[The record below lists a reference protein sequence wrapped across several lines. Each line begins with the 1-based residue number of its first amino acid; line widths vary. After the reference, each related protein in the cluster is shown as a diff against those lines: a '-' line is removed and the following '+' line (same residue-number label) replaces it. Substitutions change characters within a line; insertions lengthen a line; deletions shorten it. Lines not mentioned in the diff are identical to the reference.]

1 MAGVTLA
8 GLGLGVAAVAANS
21 IGTRVSGQLTASA
34 AGLLNTA
41 GQLGT
46 ALGVAALVT
55 LASLA
60 QRTTGTAIAW
70 AAAAIAAAITALAL
84 ERRFDPSGR

>member
-1 MAGVTLA
+1 MILALTAGTITGVVAGVVVA
-8 GLGLGVAAVAANS
+8 GLGLGIAAVAANS
-21 IGTRVSGQLTASA
+21 IGTQVDDNLTGSA

-55 LASLA
+55 VASMA
-60 QRTTGTAIAW
+60 QPTDRNSDRLGC
-70 AAAAIAAAITALAL
+70 
-84 ERRFDPSGR
+84 RRCPRRVD